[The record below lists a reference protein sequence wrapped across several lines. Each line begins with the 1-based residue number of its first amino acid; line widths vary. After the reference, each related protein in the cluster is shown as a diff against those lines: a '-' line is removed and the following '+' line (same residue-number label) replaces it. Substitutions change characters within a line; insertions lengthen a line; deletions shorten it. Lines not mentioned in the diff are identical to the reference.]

1 MINSVGY
8 VDYFNAPNNAGVRQV
23 TQEQEA
29 ALQNSVFGCSYP
41 YPKNPGLIPPKKDN
55 KAAKTA
61 AGVIGTLGALALA
74 VMFRGK
80 IKGGVVT
87 LINKVKPYVPK
98 SIKTL
103 VKKGLKFA
111 KPVTDFVIKYTRKGI
126 KIVDPI
132 LNPVKKFIVKV
143 AKPVINLFR
152 KAPAAAKP

>member
-1 MINSVGY
+1 MIYSVGY

-61 AGVIGTLGALALA
+61 AGVLGTLGALALA
-74 VMFRGK
+74 VMFRGR

-98 SIKTL
+98 SIKSL
-103 VKKGLKFA
+103 VKKGMKLA
-111 KPVTDFVIKYTRKGI
+111 KPVTDFVLKYVRKGT
-126 KIVDPI
+126 KLVDPL
-132 LNPVKKFIVKV
+132 LNPVKKYIVKI
-143 AKPVINLFR
+143 AKPVVNFFR